1 MRTELEKARTLAQEL
16 PAADL
21 PGLIGE
27 LAEVNAVA
35 LARLAAPPAAA
46 HDELLDVTETA
57 RRLGVSE
64 DYVYRHHRR
73 FSFTRRQ
80 GKKLLFSSLGLD
92 RHMSRRV

>member
-1 MRTELEKARTLAQEL
+1 MRRELQVTLEQVRTMLPEDVPELCAELELLRVT
-16 PAADL
+16 
-21 PGLIGE
+21 
-27 LAEVNAVA
+27 A
-35 LARLAAPPAAA
+35 LARLSAPPAAA

-80 GKKLLFSSLGLD
+80 GKKLLFSAIGLD
-92 RHMSRRV
+92 RHMARRA